1 VVLLSCTD
9 PATAQEVESR
19 TLLAQE
25 QAIVAWVRQSALP
38 LRHIEAGNGFADLQP
53 LKRVLTD
60 VRIVGLGEAT
70 HGTRENFQ
78 LKHRLIEFL
87 VTEMGFTVVAMEVGY
102 AGSQPINEYILHGR
116 GDRASVLSGQG
127 YVVWDTEEFSAT
139 LDWLRAYN
147 QTVPDDRKVRFYGL
161 DLFFNDVGRA
171 EVLAYLTKTAP
182 ERVPTADSLFRVL
195 AVEDAKRPVA
205 DKDVLASALPALQE
219 LTNFL
224 TENKATLVGR
234 SSGSQFEHA
243 FQYVQ
248 VMKQGIMMTTNADRS
263 QYMADNLSFILE
275 HDRPS
280 AKAIIWA
287 HNIHVGKGSRAP
299 GSTDASIPYEGYGAP
314 FMGHRLR
321 RQYGNQYY
329 SFGDE
334 FYQGSYQSRIM
345 PPNEPAADLKE
356 VVVSPAP
363 VRSFPWYLARAN
375 IGDFIL
381 DLRTPSGNPS
391 VDQWLSTPQVVHYG
405 SWAYRDPDAVY
416 RQANIRDEHDGILFV
431 ERTTATRPTPNAL
444 RSVASRKGI

>member
-205 DKDVLASALPALQE
+205 DKDVLASALP
-219 LTNFL
+219 
-224 TENKATLVGR
+224 V
-234 SSGSQFEHA
+234 
-243 FQYVQ
+243 
-248 VMKQGIMMTTNADRS
+248 MTTNADHS